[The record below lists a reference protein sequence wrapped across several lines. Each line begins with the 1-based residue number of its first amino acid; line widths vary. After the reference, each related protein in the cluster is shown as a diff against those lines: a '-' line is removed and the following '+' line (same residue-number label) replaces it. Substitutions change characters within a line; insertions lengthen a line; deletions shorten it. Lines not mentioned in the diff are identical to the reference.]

1 MSPKSDLNFFGFVA
15 HRRGAT
21 GRKLSKSRRRRL
33 AGHGHLSRHEE
44 LEARRLMAVDAFV
57 QSANGAVSGGW
68 VTLLAGDGDDLYAQQ
83 IATQSPSLL
92 YANNASFLSS
102 KTISNINSYAD
113 VFVTNGVRLQTSNIR
128 IPFFEKSAVQFVA
141 QPSDGYPLVAD
152 TAASA
157 VNQGKTYFVL
167 PHGDVDNDDDQ
178 VRGRF
183 TNGVGGVWEF
193 QAAEGLSGS
202 WDFLNFPTTKPAAPT
217 PADSYLIDFKNASGL
232 GSSTGPTPVRADLLF
247 RGDET
252 RGFDTVLVIT
262 WSTDAIDPAN
272 AGAFDPARPPVL
284 ESITYD
290 RDGTGG
296 TFYETYGNIPASSP
310 SEASFTLPAR
320 PGAIGE
326 IVPGSLSGT
335 IDIAQYGVKFEFT
348 TQSQFVAPA
357 SSAVTIPL
365 VFRRLDPNGVATG
378 AFALTGQFRTDGT
391 GFNNER
397 RVTGLVDL
405 ASGKVSLFFE
415 NDQVAAGTAIRS
427 LQEVGPVTMRAE
439 FGRYQQP
446 TSASNFTL
454 YNGQDFSRSLTV
466 DLLAPASTISIE
478 SPIIGAKFVD
488 LRASNSYLQAP
499 VSSKAELK
507 IGASQFGIPVTASTA
522 SEPFSVAAGGRI
534 LTLAGGDFSQQ
545 LSVGKPILIETS
557 GGDQMVNRVSAVRFD
572 AASNATLATIITAID
587 EVTTSGVVYLSET
600 VVAEQV
606 FFNAAVA
613 AVNYDIR
620 LADDPNT
627 FAVDRSKMFVSAT
640 GSLARELPTT
650 GVASTVP
657 FDSLYAL
664 VNTGDILVEGTIRG
678 ANQSFIMQSAQEGVN
693 GVDHRGPYYFST
705 TSLVSGG
712 STGVISG
719 GVVAV
724 TLGNDLPN
732 FYDDTQNGGGTA
744 FNVVT
749 LQTDVDNLRVQAAD
763 RRGNPLQVPFP
774 YMLTVSEK
782 NDVFVDAVAASSL
795 PVSISAEGR
804 MNYRATLMSASD
816 VSLAAAGDL
825 EVNAPLSTMF
835 GKISLTGK
843 SLTVSNSVRVLDSFS
858 DDLVTDMLLTATGGD
873 IKLVGPVSAVNR
885 VELVQQGVA
894 TKSRIFGDARVIAD
908 SLSFRADGSV
918 SLRTDVRSVTG
929 DANGDVS
936 LEEIDDFAV
945 ELQSTGK
952 VSLTANGRDLDGIE
966 TGSTIAALQAVVSG
980 STSLVLSAP
989 LGSIDVE
996 SPTSDNITLGDKL
1009 AIASRRAVSM
1019 QAAGDVSIRS
1029 EGGAID
1035 VLDAPVAGWAA
1046 WQVRL
1051 VSTTDLGGVYDKRV
1065 PGTFAGTLE
1074 ATGNGLLT
1082 IDELQPRVGDFVLLV
1097 GQAGS
1102 PESNG
1107 VYRVLTVGG
1116 TTSKWKL
1123 ARPAEFD
1130 TTGEMSVNTRFRA
1143 TDGSTLANTMYRVS
1157 GYTNTLGTT
1166 PISVSTIPNRYGAF
1180 AVRAVSTQ
1188 RLSGT
1193 YDTTGGTHA
1202 IVSSSTQAL
1211 APAEFDGVQLGVGD
1225 LVLVRSGITSGTFA
1239 NGVYRVVNA
1248 GSTTDSWRLE
1258 RVAADDF
1265 DVDGGVA
1272 VVDEGTL
1279 RSRVTGN
1286 AFQVRYSSL
1295 GESAMIIDDVTSEV
1309 TTWIGSGDFNDT
1321 VTFVVS
1327 TNAGTNDAAGSLGKM
1342 LRVAQENIAT
1352 DPVDAGKPQKS
1363 SFRFANSLGGE
1374 IRLTQQLP
1382 LITKRFTIDA
1392 TLPRYP
1398 LASSTATTQILIDGS
1413 RITTLRNGNAP
1424 QASSLIHGFEIA
1436 GASASSTVLSGMSMS
1451 GFSRGAAVMI
1461 DGSAEPVSGVL
1472 VNGMSF
1478 GRNAAGLRASN
1489 RWGVSV
1495 KGDVGG
1501 FTTLSNNVVLASTTA
1516 GIQID
1521 ADVDAKDDG
1530 IRLVGN
1536 EIGRARFENAVG
1548 IVVNGNKNRI
1558 GLSPAANTVN
1568 RVTATYVNG
1577 ASFTLPQN
1585 FPALGNLYVGMA
1597 VMSSRITP
1605 AAGVA
1610 ATVTAISEPVNGIV
1624 TVTIAG
1630 AINASSPASFPVDFG
1645 AVTEFVAESDVIA
1658 IPAGVI
1664 VDELFVGQTISAAT
1678 VLPNNVRIM
1687 EIDVGAGTLKL
1698 SAKAI
1703 KSGVVAVT
1711 LGVPLR
1717 NRVQDNIRGIQLF
1730 GGSNIVQSTDVSN
1743 SVFAGIAINGVAE
1756 EGVQRIGR
1764 VGTVGAGGRSNEKDL
1779 LSQTS
1784 NAIFGNGRE
1793 GIVVAN
1799 GVPASQVVIRGNYL
1813 GVTAQNIGQVNRGGN
1828 IVFNGL
1834 ALTSAAFEINAAF
1847 SRVRFTNS
1855 GFTRAGQTLTV
1866 TQPAHGLVNGDLI
1879 RVNTLPT
1886 GMTAP
1891 NSGPTAGFFAV
1902 SRLDDNRFTITLR
1915 TVTATAA
1922 SSGTL
1927 SSIDTALLTVTQTE
1941 HGLPSGHMIYASAFT
1956 LGTGVTGS
1964 APSPAV
1970 FVIRR
1975 VDGNTFRIS
1984 LGTPPVNGSLAS
1996 GSIRIYKY
2004 GESVAKLR
2012 QSNNLDFEGNLHGVL
2027 QAVSS
2032 SGGGAGGGVLPPQ
2045 GRPIAPPI
2053 KR

>member
-1 MSPKSDLNFFGFVA
+1 
-15 HRRGAT
+15 
-21 GRKLSKSRRRRL
+21 
-33 AGHGHLSRHEE
+33 
-44 LEARRLMAVDAFV
+44 MAVDAFT

-92 YANNASFLSS
+92 YADNASFLSS
-102 KTISNINSYAD
+102 KTISNINTFAD

-128 IPFFEKSAVQFVA
+128 IPLFDNSAVQFVA
-141 QPSDGYPLVAD
+141 QPSDGYPLVPD
-152 TAASA
+152 TAASTA
-157 VNQGKTYFVL
+157 NQGKTYFVL
-167 PHGDVDNDDDQ
+167 PHGDVDNDDNE

-193 QAAEGLSGS
+193 QAASGLSGR
-202 WDFLNFPTTKPAAPT
+202 WDFANFPTTKPAAPT
-217 PADSYLIDFKNASGL
+217 PANSFLIDFKNASGL
-232 GSSTGPTPVRADLLF
+232 GSSTGPVPVRAELLY
-247 RGDET
+247 RGDEL
-252 RGFDTVLVIT
+252 RDFDTVLAIT

-272 AGAFDPARPPVL
+272 AGAFNPSSPPVL

-290 RDGTGG
+290 REGTGDDV
-296 TFYETYGNIPASSP
+296 YETYGNIPASSP
-310 SEASFTLPAR
+310 SEASFTLPIR

-326 IVPGSLSGT
+326 IIPGSLSGT
-335 IDIAQYGVKFEFT
+335 IDIAQYGEKFEFT

-357 SSAVTIPL
+357 SSEQTIPL
-365 VFRRLDPNGVATG
+365 VFRRLDSNGVATG
-378 AFALTGQFRTDGT
+378 AFSLTGRFRTDGT
-391 GFNNER
+391 GFNNPR

-405 ASGKVSLFFE
+405 TSGKVSLFFE
-415 NDQVAAGTAIRS
+415 NDQSTAAGLIRS
-427 LQEVGPVTMRAE
+427 PQEVGPVTMRAE

-446 TSASNFTL
+446 TAASNFTL
-454 YNGQDFSRSLTV
+454 FNGQDFSRSLTV

-478 SPIIGAKFVD
+478 SPVIGASFID

-499 VSSKAELK
+499 VSSKTEFK
-507 IGASQFGIPVTASTA
+507 IGASQFGIPVTNSTA
-522 SEPFSVAAGGRI
+522 SQPFSVAAGGRI
-534 LTLAGGDFSQQ
+534 LTLAGGDFSQL
-545 LSVGKPILIETS
+545 LSVGKPILVETL
-557 GGDQMVNRVSAVRFD
+557 GGDQMVNRVSAVRYD
-572 AASNATLATIITAID
+572 AASNATLVTIVTAID
-587 EVTTSGVVYLSET
+587 EVTLGGVVYLSET

-650 GVASTVP
+650 AAVSTVP
-657 FDSLYAL
+657 FDTLFAL

-678 ANQSFIMQSAQEGVN
+678 TNQSFIMQSPQEGVN

-732 FYDDTQNGGGTA
+732 MYDDTRNGGGTA

-763 RRGNPLQVPFP
+763 RRGNALQVPFP
-774 YMLTVSEK
+774 YMLAVSEK
-782 NDVFVDAVAASSL
+782 NDVFIDAVAASSL

-816 VSLAAAGDL
+816 ISLAAAGDL

-858 DDLVTDMLLTATGGD
+858 DDLVTDMLLTATSGD

-885 VELVQQGVA
+885 VELVQQGVVS
-894 TKSRIFGDARVIAD
+894 KSRIYGNARVIAD
-908 SLSFRADGSV
+908 SLSFQADGSV
-918 SLRTDVRSVTG
+918 SLGTDVRLVTG

-936 LEEIDDFAV
+936 LEEVDDFAV
-945 ELQSTGK
+945 NLQSTGK

-966 TGSTIAALQAVVSG
+966 SGSTIAALRAVVSG

-989 LGSIDVE
+989 LGSIDVD
-996 SPTSDNITLGDKL
+996 SPTSDNITLGDKVS
-1009 AIASRRAVSM
+1009 IANRTAVAM
-1019 QAAGDVSIRS
+1019 RAAGNVRIQSV
-1029 EGGAID
+1029 GGAID

-1051 VSTTDLGGVYDKRV
+1051 VSTVDLGGVYDKRA
-1065 PGTFAGTLE
+1065 PGTFPGTLE
-1074 ATGNGLLT
+1074 ATGNGPLK
-1082 IDELQPRVGDFVLLV
+1082 IDNVAPRVGDFVLLV
-1097 GQAGS
+1097 GQAGL

-1116 TTSKWKL
+1116 ATSKWRL

-1130 TTGEMSVNTRFRA
+1130 TTAEMSENTRFRA

-1157 GYTNTLGTT
+1157 GYTNTLGNT
-1166 PISVSTIPNRYGAF
+1166 PVSVSTVANRYGGF

-1193 YDTTGGTHA
+1193 YDTTGGAHA
-1202 IVSSSTQAL
+1202 IVSSGTQAL
-1211 APAEFDGVQLGVGD
+1211 SPTEFDGVQLQVDD
-1225 LVLVRSGITSGTFA
+1225 LVLVRNGITSGTFA
-1239 NGVYRVVNA
+1239 NGVYRVVNT
-1248 GSTTDSWRLE
+1248 GSTTDNWRLE
-1258 RVAADDF
+1258 RVASDDF
-1265 DVDGGVA
+1265 GVDGGVA

-1295 GESAMIIDDVTSEV
+1295 GESPMIIDDVTSDV
-1309 TTWIGSGDFNDT
+1309 TTWIGSGDFNDA

-1327 TNAGTNDAAGSLGKM
+1327 TNAGTNDATGSLGKM
-1342 LRVAQENIAT
+1342 LRVAQENVAT
-1352 DPVDAGKPQKS
+1352 DPVDPAEPQKS
-1363 SFRFANSLGGE
+1363 TFRFANSLGGE

-1382 LITKRFTIDA
+1382 LIAKRLTIDA
-1392 TLPRYP
+1392 TLPRFP
-1398 LASSTATTQILIDGS
+1398 LASSTGTTQILIDGS
-1413 RITTLRNGNAP
+1413 RITSLRNGNAP

-1436 GASASSTVLSGMSMS
+1436 GASASSTVLSGMAMY

-1478 GRNAAGLRASN
+1478 GRNAAGLRAAN
-1489 RWGVSV
+1489 RWGLSV

-1501 FTTLSNNVVLASTTA
+1501 FTTISNNVVLASTVA

-1521 ADVDAKDDG
+1521 ADSNAKDDG

-1558 GLSPAANTVN
+1558 GLSPAANTAN
-1568 RVTATYVNG
+1568 RVTATYVSG
-1577 ASFTLPQN
+1577 SRFTLPQN
-1585 FPALGNLYVGMA
+1585 FPTLANLYVGIG

-1605 AAGVA
+1605 TSGVA

-1630 AINASSPASFPVDFG
+1630 TISVSSPVSFPVDFA
-1645 AVTEFVAESDVIA
+1645 AVSEFFAESDEID
-1658 IPAGVI
+1658 IPTGVI
-1664 VDELFVGQTISAAT
+1664 VDELFIGQTISAAT

-1687 EIDVGAGTLKL
+1687 EIDVEAGTLKL

-1711 LGVPLR
+1711 FGVPAR
-1717 NRVQDNIRGIQLF
+1717 NRVQDNIRGIQLV

-1743 SVFAGIAINGVAE
+1743 SVFAGIAINGVAS

-1799 GVPASQVVIRGNYL
+1799 GVSASQVVIRGNYL
-1813 GVTAQNIGQVNRGGN
+1813 GVTAQNVGQVNRGGN
-1828 IVFNGL
+1828 IVFNGV
-1834 ALTSAAFEINAAF
+1834 ALTNAAFEINAAF

-1855 GFTRAGQTLTV
+1855 GYTRVGSLLTV
-1866 TQPAHGLVNGDLI
+1866 TQTAHGLVNGDLI

-1891 NSGPTAGFFAV
+1891 TTGFFAV

-1915 TVTATAA
+1915 TVSPTAA
-1922 SSGTL
+1922 LSGTL
-1927 SSIDTALLTVTQTE
+1927 SSIDTALLSVTQSG

-1956 LGTGVTGS
+1956 LGSGVTGAS
-1964 APSPAV
+1964 PSPAG
-1970 FVIRR
+1970 FMIRR

-1996 GSIRIYKY
+1996 GSVRIYKY

-2012 QSNNLDFEGNLHGVL
+2012 NSNNLDFEGNVHGTL
-2027 QAVSS
+2027 QAASS
-2032 SGGGAGGGVLPPQ
+2032 SGGAGGGVLPPQ
-2045 GRPIAPPI
+2045 GRPIALPL